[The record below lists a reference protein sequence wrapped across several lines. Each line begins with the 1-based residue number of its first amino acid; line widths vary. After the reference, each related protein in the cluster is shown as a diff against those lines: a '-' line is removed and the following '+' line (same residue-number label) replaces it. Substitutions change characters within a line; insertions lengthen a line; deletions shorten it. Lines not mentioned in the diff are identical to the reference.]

1 MNMESQKIRFWAG
14 NAVLVVAVLVLLN
27 MGGLSERFGMGAV
40 VLWMALVA
48 LGFYLILSGKEP
60 PGSMPE

>member
-1 MNMESQKIRFWAG
+1 MQSQRIRFWAG
-14 NAVLVVAVLVLLN
+14 NAVLVVALLVLFN
-27 MGGLSERFGMGAV
+27 MGALSGRFGMGAV

>member
-1 MNMESQKIRFWAG
+1 M
-14 NAVLVVAVLVLLN
+14 LVVALLVLLN
-27 MGGLSERFGMGAV
+27 MGALSERFGMGAV
-40 VLWMALVA
+40 ALWMALVA

>member
-1 MNMESQKIRFWAG
+1 MDSQRLRFWAG
-14 NAVLVVAVLVLLN
+14 NAVLVVAVLVLMN

-48 LGFYLILSGKEP
+48 LGFYLIMSGKEP

>member
-1 MNMESQKIRFWAG
+1 MMLSQKSRFRIG
-14 NAVLVVAVLVLLN
+14 NAVLVVAMLVLFN
-27 MGGLSERFGMGAV
+27 MGVLSERFGMGAV
-40 VLWMALVA
+40 VLWMALTA

>member
-1 MNMESQKIRFWAG
+1 MAPEKIRFWAG
-14 NAVLVVAVLVLLN
+14 NGVLVVALVVMFN
-27 MGGLSERFGMGAV
+27 MGTLSERYGMGAV

-60 PGSMPE
+60 PGSMPG

>member
-1 MNMESQKIRFWAG
+1 MAPERIRFWAG
-14 NAVLVVAVLVLLN
+14 NAVLVAALLVMFN
-27 MGGLSERFGMGAV
+27 MGSLSERYGMGAV

-48 LGFYLILSGKEP
+48 VGFYLILSGKEP

>member
-1 MNMESQKIRFWAG
+1 MESQRLRFWAG

-48 LGFYLILSGKEP
+48 LGFYLIMSGKEP

>member
-1 MNMESQKIRFWAG
+1 MNSQKSRFWAG
-14 NAVLVVAVLVLLN
+14 NAVLVAALLVMFN
-27 MGGLSERFGMGAV
+27 MGILSERFGMWAV
-40 VLWMALVA
+40 GVWMALVA

>member
-1 MNMESQKIRFWAG
+1 MAPERIRFWAG
-14 NAVLVVAVLVLLN
+14 NAVLAAALLVMFN
-27 MGGLSERFGMGAV
+27 MGSLSERYGMGAV

-48 LGFYLILSGKEP
+48 VGFYLILSGKEP

>member
-1 MNMESQKIRFWAG
+1 
-14 NAVLVVAVLVLLN
+14 
-27 MGGLSERFGMGAV
+27 MGAV

-48 LGFYLILSGKEP
+48 LGFYLIMSGKEP

>member
-1 MNMESQKIRFWAG
+1 MNNQKTRFWIG
-14 NAVLVVAVLVLLN
+14 NGVLIVALVVMFN
-27 MGGLSERFGMGAV
+27 MGALSERFGMWAV

-48 LGFYLILSGKEP
+48 LGFYIIMSGKEP

>member
-1 MNMESQKIRFWAG
+1 MASQKTRFWAG
-14 NAVLVVAVLVLLN
+14 NIVLVVALVVMFN
-27 MGGLSERFGMGAV
+27 MGSLSERYGMGAV
-40 VLWMALVA
+40 VLWMGLVA

>member
-1 MNMESQKIRFWAG
+1 MAAQKKRFWAG
-14 NAVLVVAVLVLLN
+14 NIVLVVALLVMFN
-27 MGGLSERFGMGAV
+27 MGALSERFGMGAV

>member
-1 MNMESQKIRFWAG
+1 MASEKIRFWSG
-14 NAVLVVAVLVLLN
+14 NAVLVAALVVMFN
-27 MGGLSERFGMGAV
+27 MGALSERFGMGAV

>member
-1 MNMESQKIRFWAG
+1 MTPERTRFWAG
-14 NAVLVVAVLVLLN
+14 NAVLVVALVVMFN
-27 MGGLSERFGMGAV
+27 MGTLSERFGIGAV

>member
-1 MNMESQKIRFWAG
+1 MGSQRVRFWAG
-14 NAVLVVAVLVLLN
+14 NAVLVVALLVLFN
-27 MGGLSERFGMGAV
+27 MGALSERFGMGAV

>member
-1 MNMESQKIRFWAG
+1 MGSQRARFWTG
-14 NAVLVVAVLVLLN
+14 NAVLAVALLVLLN
-27 MGGLSERFGMGAV
+27 MGALSERFGMGAV
-40 VLWMALVA
+40 ALWMALVA

>member
-1 MNMESQKIRFWAG
+1 MQSQRSRFWAG
-14 NAVLVVAVLVLLN
+14 NAVLVVALGVLLN
-27 MGGLSERFGMGAV
+27 MGALSERFGMGAV

-48 LGFYLILSGKEP
+48 LGFYLIMSGKEP

>member
-1 MNMESQKIRFWAG
+1 MVTQRTRFWAG
-14 NAVLVVAVLVLLN
+14 NIVLVLALLVMFN
-27 MGGLSERFGMGAV
+27 MGALSERLGMGAV

>member
-1 MNMESQKIRFWAG
+1 MESQRLRFWAG
-14 NAVLVVAVLVLLN
+14 NVVLVVAVLVLLN

-48 LGFYLILSGKEP
+48 LGFYLIMSGKEP

>member
-1 MNMESQKIRFWAG
+1 MESQRVRFWAG
-14 NAVLVVAVLVLLN
+14 NAVLVVALVVMFN
-27 MGGLSERFGMGAV
+27 MGALSERFGIGAV

-48 LGFYLILSGKEP
+48 LGFYLIMSGKEP

>member
-1 MNMESQKIRFWAG
+1 MAPERTRFWAG
-14 NAVLVVAVLVLLN
+14 NAVLVVALGVMFN
-27 MGGLSERFGMGAV
+27 MGALSERFGIGAV

>member
-1 MNMESQKIRFWAG
+1 MESQRLRFWARK
-14 NAVLVVAVLVLLN
+14 AVLVVAVLVLLN

-48 LGFYLILSGKEP
+48 LGFYLIMSGKEP